1 MDFVTSTSPL
11 TTLPQAWYSPS
22 KQDRPR
28 EPSMRS
34 IKTQLKSRTQM
45 RCMAG
50 SKMMVSLR
58 KDC

>member
-11 TTLPQAWYSPS
+11 MTLQQVWYSPS

-34 IKTQLKSRTQM
+34 IRTQLKSPTQM

-50 SKMMVSLR
+50 SKTTVSPR